1 MPNGVPMAWMV
12 GSYHH
17 LPLWVESGSGAHFTD
32 VDGHVYRDF
41 NIADLSMFCG
51 YAPEPVVR
59 AVSDRVARGNQ
70 FMLPVE
76 DAIVVSEELARRYG
90 LPKWQYTS
98 SATHANTE
106 AIRVARVATG
116 REKVV
121 MFDGKYHGHLDEA
134 LVELDETGEV
144 VIEERGVPEDTVDGT
159 VLVPFND
166 PAALARALERRDVAA
181 RADRARDHQQHRPP
195 AARRR
200 LPRRAPP
207 ADPRD
212 RHAAGHRRDPHPGL
226 RPGRADAPSGASSRT
241 CSSPAS
247 RSQAACRSA
256 PGA

>member
-17 LPLWVESGSGAHFTD
+17 LPLWVESGEGAHFTD

-134 LVELDETGEV
+134 LVELDDDR
-144 VIEERGVPEDTVDGT
+144 RG
-159 VLVPFND
+159 
-166 PAALARALERRDVAA
+166 R
-181 RADRARDHQQHRPP
+181 HRG
-195 AARRR
+195 ARR
-200 LPRRAPP
+200 PGGHGRRAP
-207 ADPRD
+207 
-212 RHAAGHRRDPHPGL
+212 
-226 RPGRADAPSGASSRT
+226 SSSRST
-241 CSSPAS
+241 TRRRSPARS
-247 RSQAACRSA
+247 RAATSPSCSPSPRSRTTSA
-256 PGA
+256 SCCPTTASTPSCAA